1 MIREIYKSRAY
12 HPEQITTIY
21 ARVDYSGED
30 WRVEEVNEKK
40 LTIRE
45 YVTDNPLMFTQS
57 QIDEM
62 QDLYKSGMRP
72 GWTLIKG

>member
-1 MIREIYKSRAY
+1 MREIYRSRNY
-12 HPEQITTIY
+12 HPDQIATIY

-45 YVTDNPLMFTQS
+45 YVTDNPLMFTQD
-57 QIDEM
+57 QLNEM
-62 QDLYKSGMRP
+62 QALYKSRIRP
-72 GWTLIKG
+72 GWTLIRA